1 VLAILTADYLRFTP
15 VAVAAARI
23 MELVDWVDQVGAVLV
38 KLQLER
44 LLAAQLT
51 QAAVVEVLV
60 KAILADLVDPG

>member
-1 VLAILTADYLRFTP
+1 
-15 VAVAAARI
+15 
-23 MELVDWVDQVGAVLV
+23 MELVDWVDQAGAVPV

-44 LLAAQLT
+44 LQAAQLT

>member
-1 VLAILTADYLRFTP
+1 VEYLRFTLE
-15 VAVAAARI
+15 AEAAARI